1 MPLNYTFKAIIFTVY
16 NQGGKMNGRV
26 KIDRLVYLN
35 NIYAIDGQISLSGAL
50 NNLLIYHWYCQ
61 QEPTV
66 TVSIW
71 HYFTFHSALVRL
83 QPESHS
89 RHHNSRKMRTDW
101 KLSKP
106 GLQRWSQVGE
116 HTPQGKTEGVINFL
130 CGERLLRGDVITIFQ
145 YLKNIYNEDR
155 DSFTRTHVKK
165 TGSGYKLYWK
175 SWHKK

>member
-1 MPLNYTFKAIIFTVY
+1 
-16 NQGGKMNGRV
+16 MNGRV

-145 YLKNIYNEDR
+145 YLKNIYMKTETPSKGLMWRRQAVGTSCTGKVDIRNNFFFIEN
-155 DSFTRTHVKK
+155 TR
-165 TGSGYKLYWK
+165 
-175 SWHKK
+175 